1 MSKRTF
7 IIFGAFV
14 VAVAIL
20 LPVWAFD
27 KEGESGTEA
36 ERVPASAE
44 QGKELF
50 AVNCG
55 TCHTLEKAGA
65 DGVVGP
71 DLDDLLG
78 TGTPEANQQRVM
90 NAIENGIK
98 GRMPKGILQGP
109 DAELVASFVAQYAG
123 K

>member
-7 IIFGAFV
+7 VIFGAFV
-14 VAVAIL
+14 IAVAVL
-20 LPVWAFD
+20 LPLWAFG
-27 KEGESGTEA
+27 KEGESGDGTEK
-36 ERVPASAE
+36 VPASFE
-44 QGKELF
+44 EGKELF

-71 DLDDLLG
+71 NLDDLLG

-109 DAELVASFVAQYAG
+109 DAKLVADFVAQYAG

>member
-7 IIFGAFV
+7 VIFGAFV
-14 VAVAIL
+14 ACVAIL
-20 LPVWAFD
+20 LPLWAFD
-27 KEGESGTEA
+27 KEGESGGSA
-36 ERVPASAE
+36 EKVPASLE
-44 QGKELF
+44 MGKDLF

-71 DLDDLLG
+71 NLDDLLG